1 MPKLNLI
8 TEPDKLFNGNSSVLM
23 INPRTAVKEE
33 FNQKAL
39 KFKNDI
45 NLYMFEVADPDDQQN
60 INRLIEAVNF
70 ADVILLDVNGT
81 FKDRWLLGYI
91 LNKPNC
97 YYFYDGSDA
106 FAYNLINNNKIY
118 DLEFL
123 PSKIEELENN

>member
-8 TEPDKLFNGNSSVLM
+8 TEPDKLFNGNTSVLM
-23 INPRTAVKEE
+23 INPRTVVKED

-45 NLYMFEVADPDDQQN
+45 NLYMFGVEDPDEQQDIKWLIDI
-60 INRLIEAVNF
+60 INSV
-70 ADVILLDVNGT
+70 DVIILDVNGT

-123 PSKIEELENN
+123 PSKIEELEKK